1 MRTPSGLRSQM
12 LPRSAQ
18 VKAMGASLGRAG
30 CRLYVGAM
38 LLGMLACTPAPSGPP
53 ISWEADVDS
62 AVARAK
68 ALGQPV
74 ILGFGA
80 EWCGACQR
88 LHDEVWPDPRVRRA
102 AARFVAVHVDLT
114 DDDAAAAAV
123 HSKQYGI
130 ESLPTV
136 LFIDSKGSLLDQP
149 RLRTYLP
156 PRAMRQILQ
165 SIP

>member
-1 MRTPSGLRSQM
+1 MQ
-12 LPRSAQ
+12 
-18 VKAMGASLGRAG
+18 ASLGFARR
-30 CRLYVGAM
+30 RLCIKAM

-53 ISWEADVDS
+53 ISWEADVDN

-88 LHDEVWPDPRVRRA
+88 LHDEVWPDPKVRGA

-114 DDDAAAAAV
+114 DDAAAAAAA

-136 LFIDSKGSLLDQP
+136 LFIDSKGRLLNQP
-149 RLRTYLP
+149 RVRTYLP
-156 PRAMRQILQ
+156 PRAVRQMLR